1 MMNYRNL
8 FFVLLVFVLFAA
20 CSDDSTTEPRVN
32 KYTAVET
39 VTVDVSSQSR
49 TGLNLAGGNGEVTI
63 TGVAGGGP
71 ISITAIKKVKSHTQ
85 ADANTGLA
93 LLSVAV
99 DSTGSDVGV
108 RTVHPANPA
117 GRNYEVNYTVSLP
130 EILPVG
136 ATNVN
141 GKVTLQ
147 SILADV
153 SVQQANGGI
162 VLDDITGSALVDL
175 GNGTILAGVTLY
187 SGAEIVFNLANG
199 EVDLLIPVSTSAMFE
214 AHTVIGSIT
223 LIGLTLTD
231 VTQTVGSLT
240 GTLGGGDGNIFL
252 SVGNGTIEVEGI

>member
-1 MMNYRNL
+1 MNIKIL
-8 FFVLLVFVLFAA
+8 LLMFLVLALFAA

-32 KYTAVET
+32 KFSAVET
-39 VTVDVSSQSR
+39 VMVDVSSQAR
-49 TGLNLAGGNGEVTI
+49 TGLNLAGINGEVTI

-93 LLSVAV
+93 LLSVAA

-130 EILPVG
+130 DILPVG
-136 ATNVN
+136 VANVN

-153 SVQQANGGI
+153 TVQLANGGI
-162 VLDDITGSALVDL
+162 VLDDITGSASIDL
-175 GNGTILAGVTLY
+175 ANGTIFASVTLPPA
-187 SGAEIVFNLANG
+187 GQIDFDLANG
-199 EVDLLIPVSTSAMFE
+199 EIDLFIPVLTSATF
-214 AHTVIGSIT
+214 AANAVNGSIT
-223 LIGLTLTD
+223 VIGLTLTD

-240 GTLGGGDGNIFL
+240 GTLGGGDGSISL
-252 SVGNGTIEVEGI
+252 DVGNGTIEVEGI